1 MTDIT
6 DPQNIIAIGSVGIAL
21 LAVYISYKS
30 TKLGADTLKQ
40 QQKHNEL
47 SVRPICNVGMI
58 QGPLSILIYISN
70 NGVGPMI
77 IKSVETSDNKG
88 NKKNYPVDWIPKANR
103 QIFWRELENT
113 ALLNGSKVDIL
124 GFNFEQV
131 IDGKHKAPITKEQ
144 ITRREEIRGIL
155 KDLTIHIRYA
165 DIYGVEQPEFKQDFS
180 IFGQEIIG

>member
-6 DPQNIIAIGSVGIAL
+6 DPQIIIAIISVGIAL

-30 TKLGADTLKQ
+30 TKLAADTLKQ

-58 QGPLSILIYISN
+58 QGPISLIIYISN

-77 IKSVETSDNKG
+77 IKSVETSDSKG
-88 NKKNYPVDWIPKANR
+88 NKKNYPVDWIPLADR
-103 QIFWRELENT
+103 QIFWRNLENT
-113 ALLNGSKVDIL
+113 ALLNGVKVDIL
-124 GFNFEQV
+124 GFNFV
-131 IDGKHKAPITKEQ
+131 PIIDGKPKMPITKDQ
-144 ITRREEIRGIL
+144 KTKREEIRGIL
-155 KDLTIHIRYA
+155 KDLTIYVRYA
-165 DIYGVEQPEFKQDFS
+165 DIYGIEQPEFIQDFS